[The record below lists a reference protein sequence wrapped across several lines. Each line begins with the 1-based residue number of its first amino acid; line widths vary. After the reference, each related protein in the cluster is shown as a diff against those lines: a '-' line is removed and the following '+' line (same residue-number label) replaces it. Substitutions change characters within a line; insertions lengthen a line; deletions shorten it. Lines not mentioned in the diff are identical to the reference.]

1 MFRVDAKGLVL
12 TALGLVAKHVA
23 GSSISVHLQSNIGMV
38 RQSSFSNNK
47 VQLEASSGEECEL
60 TSVHIQPRTSHR

>member
-23 GSSISVHLQSNIGMV
+23 GSSISVHLHSNMGMV
-38 RQSSFSNNK
+38 SHTKFSQNRVK
-47 VQLEASSGEECEL
+47 LEWENGEECEL
-60 TSVHIQPRTSHR
+60 TSVQIQPRTSHR